1 MGETYI
7 DNLTIEL
14 PRQSPR
20 AEQHSHDTSRL
31 CDKKSAIRHHQ
42 MPRPGASCLDALHVP
57 GKMLGKPRGPII
69 SIKAVRKRPEPLE
82 HSLDIVRRPL
92 RTDDIFDDNKAVFE

>member
-31 CDKKSAIRHHQ
+31 CDEKVSHLTPPNAMH
-42 MPRPGASCLDALHVP
+42 MSSLDVLHMS
-57 GKMLGKPRGPII
+57 GEMLWKPRGPII
-69 SIKAVRKRPEPLE
+69 PIKAVRKRPEPFE
-82 HSLDIVRRPL
+82 HSFDIVRRPL
-92 RTDDIFDDNKAVFE
+92 RADDIFDDNKTVFE